1 MLAHVLTFARF
12 GIIGVLAALTHYA
25 IVILLFEQV
34 HIALAYANLIA
45 FCLAFWV
52 SYFGHRHFTFQAQQ
66 LSHRQTLPKFFVVAT
81 LGFVFNESLLLI
93 SHHYLN
99 ISLSILVIIAI
110 FLTAIFTFLLNR
122 FFAFQH

>member
-25 IVILLFEQV
+25 IVILLFERG

-52 SYFGHRHFTFQAQQ
+52 SYFGHRHFTFQAQD
-66 LSHRQTLPKFFVVAT
+66 LSHRQTLPKFFIVAT